1 MAAANREP
9 GRQLQPGR
17 SDGFSEERKRL
28 FLVALRMGKSV
39 LAACALVGVS
49 NRTAY
54 NHRERDPG
62 FARAWA
68 LARRIR
74 CLPLELT
81 AYERAIGVEE
91 PVYRYGR
98 PSHTRLR
105 YSDALLAKLLAA
117 EQPKKYG
124 RRAGLGAERKRLDK
138 RIGKCVA
145 AETASLREAVAALQ
159 AEVEALRTPR
169 KSVPRIVNFMNPR
182 QGPGCD
188 TPSTSRRGKM
198 RGSWRL
204 AAARRRS
211 GKREI
216 SPFPR
221 SA

>member
-1 MAAANREP
+1 MAAETRKPE
-9 GRQLQPGR
+9 R
-17 SDGFSEERKRL
+17 SDGFSDERKRL
-28 FLVALRMGKSV
+28 FVVALRMGESV

-54 NHRERDPG
+54 NHRQRDPG

-68 LARRIR
+68 LARRMR
-74 CLPLELT
+74 YLPLELT

-91 PVYRYGR
+91 PVYRYGK

-105 YSDALLAKLLAA
+105 YSDALLARLLAA

-138 RIGKCVA
+138 RIDKRIDKRVA
-145 AETASLREAVAALQ
+145 AETASLREAAAALQ

-169 KSVPRIVNFMNPR
+169 KSVPQIVNFMNPR

-188 TPSTSRRGKM
+188 TPSTSRRGRK
-198 RGSWRL
+198 RRSWRL

-211 GKREI
+211 GKAEI

-221 SA
+221 PA